1 MDTWKAT
8 HSHAHPRPAQ
18 IQLKKNAFTLAPVV
32 VLDAVPASPGQ
43 VSSDRGIL
51 SPDSEADSHHCS
63 PAQTSSS
70 VIVGSSVEQSPLI
83 VSSPLGQHQAGCDV
97 ASDLPLHDT
106 LYSSAL
112 SPGPPVQLRVSIT
125 IDPEQYNAKLVRAKV
140 HVVLV
145 LTALVQLPDRR
156 EIWVEQSRTELM
168 SLEKG
173 RMDGHFVKTLQLQI
187 KENFLVIG
195 FTLLVVPPPSISPK
209 LIAAF
214 PALDGLLPWAETS
227 VAIEHFAVAS
237 NDSNM
242 NRSCDSYTSAHLSS
256 FSAPLMDISLLPDMG
271 VKKSK
276 HTVATLNITV
286 EEMLP
291 SIPLPKRIAEK
302 RRSGPS
308 FSQTYHGHTL
318 RGTTVY
324 GREHLYESALAF
336 AVPLKLL
343 RLLAQDERRV
353 LEELEKEPGVSLSDM
368 IQAVPLDHKPNPI
381 TRGASFMETLR
392 RSAMRPS
399 PAAKERAQNSTRAR
413 QTGLSEEDSQFQKLL
428 RQQIS
433 AHRNIEVYYQD
444 MTLRLEQ
451 KLKENMEI
459 GQGPFRRSPEKKE
472 ESLQWVPINC
482 CVQDFL
488 VHDDGH
494 QINYLTTTVGAAAA
508 HSAGFTRWSNPQ
520 MLGKAPPLGAYWSKQ
535 ERGSDLMRDFKALQD
550 VLATC
555 STDFSSIIISAEGAG
570 RNRVPAIVREIQFLN
585 NEIVSF
591 GELLLSDYLT
601 PLSTEGSARFVCG
614 EIASIVQRLKQVN
627 FASDEL
633 PQQDQAQETS
643 DERLAHYKRTI
654 REIVTCTQDLS
665 NFIAIAI
672 QHECLVADAT
682 LVATPEW
689 ILVKKS
695 RECCLSQIIAA
706 LATSFMALLEDW
718 WTNMAV
724 ALQTQQATE
733 QRNLDQHFPECQHYT
748 SRDMGFISEETP
760 DGAREDYFG
769 NVGSYTREDSSTM
782 GTSQRHRGSIKR
794 NGKRIKA
801 RRSSIRSTT
810 SNCSSAGSSA
820 GCVGGND
827 LNSRSK
833 SFSRHPLE
841 GVPQARNQNE
851 LFWNQLMNLGWLV
864 QIGSLLS
871 TQGNELGMLLD
882 FAQAAAD
889 ARESVTIGFHALP
902 QSSAGLSTGM
912 PPTNQIDLDEGGD
925 SSVQV
930 SGRRGQLTLSFG
942 LDPLQFSLLPDQLK
956 AGISKIQVWP
966 VLFSQGINEM
976 QTISN
981 LTGKSPVQQAINE
994 QGLRHIQSY
1003 VSRYTAWRAQ
1013 SQLAHGVNEVRLGKS
1028 RSRSYGPYAVWKGR
1042 ADLSTASLISNLS
1055 SDWDMVS
1062 PSRAELWDGE
1072 SLVTEL
1078 LVHLETAVLGRSDE
1092 LRSQQEYLAG
1102 SLPEM
1107 SSAQNAHITPSNTDI
1122 SNGTIREDGIPSSTS
1137 GILGSMME
1145 YGTSKL
1151 FSFKGSKDT
1160 SVLECAEA
1168 LTRALGQIKG
1178 TSDIQATDSAS
1189 QTPGIRKSYEEED
1202 ASSSVNSTACDC
1214 FPQSTHPAVALP
1226 FSSLWVSSHIVSCK
1240 SAKDRSSMSTT
1251 LSQVNL
1257 LRACHGLQTSPEQ
1270 NGGDD
1275 WQAILDA
1282 MRSEIGVRIKN
1293 VERNLKLGDFAKDL
1307 LWISAFG
1314 SPEQQSSPLAFDSAA
1329 SVHQES
1335 NYTPD
1340 ALTFVRSLL
1349 PGTAHSNERVLGKV
1363 GSIENVAAS
1372 EVEEA
1377 SFNSID
1383 DDAALEEPGTPIDET
1398 ENEIVSSPQQLV
1410 SSMLLESPPP
1420 PMKLIRSPTGPA
1432 LDPVVTLDT
1441 DVNQGGDGIFQ
1452 SHRLSESQRAISE
1465 SASSSSEHSNSQ
1477 RATEEDHYTSF
1488 PSSFDEPLLAV
1499 RLARSLGI
1507 GRPSGSEMQ
1516 HSEQAQQQAKAQDHQ
1531 ARPFVLHRSTPSW
1544 SSQQSIFYQQQL
1556 ASSRSQTNP
1565 PLTKR
1570 LSSFG
1575 LGLGLIPKTKD
1586 SRQEVTTDSSVHPLH
1601 YHARHQSQ
1609 GSVDFGASS
1618 DLSSQINATS
1628 NVATTAAAQDHG
1640 AVVAVGKKGKFAFN
1654 KVQLKFLP
1662 VAYRPP
1668 RRMATSLFES

>member
-32 VLDAVPASPGQ
+32 VLDAVPASPSQG
-43 VSSDRGIL
+43 SSDRGIL
-51 SPDSEADSHHCS
+51 SPNSEAGFHHCS
-63 PAQTSSS
+63 TAQTSSS
-70 VIVGSSVEQSPLI
+70 SSSAIVGSVAEQSP
-83 VSSPLGQHQAGCDV
+83 VKAPSALGLHQTGCDV
-97 ASDLPLHDT
+97 VSELPHHDA
-106 LYSSAL
+106 LYNSAL

-125 IDPEQYNAKLVRAKV
+125 IDPEQYHSKLVKAKI

-173 RMDGHFVKTLQLQI
+173 RMDGRFVKTLQLQI
-187 KENFLVIG
+187 RENFLVIG
-195 FTLLVVPPPSISPK
+195 FTLLVVPSPSVNPK
-209 LIAAF
+209 LIAMF

-227 VAIEHFAVAS
+227 VAIEHFAVTS
-237 NDSNM
+237 NGSNT
-242 NRSCDSYTSAHLSS
+242 NRTRTSAHLSS
-256 FSAPLMDISLLPDMG
+256 FSAPLTDISLLPG
-271 VKKSK
+271 
-276 HTVATLNITV
+276 
-286 EEMLP
+286 MLP
-291 SIPLPKRIAEK
+291 SIPLPKQIAEK

-324 GREHLYESALAF
+324 GREHLYESSLAF

-368 IQAVPLDHKPNPI
+368 IQAVPLDHQPNPI

-399 PAAKERAQNSTRAR
+399 PAAKERAQHSTRAR
-413 QTGLSEEDSQFQKLL
+413 QTGLSEEDLQFQKLL

-444 MTLRLEQ
+444 MTLKLEQ

-472 ESLQWVPINC
+472 ESLQWVPMNC

-494 QINYLTTTVGAAAA
+494 QINYQTTTVGAAAA
-508 HSAGFTRWSNPQ
+508 HSAGFARWSNPQ

-535 ERGSDLMRDFKALQD
+535 ERGSDLIRDFKALHD
-550 VLATC
+550 VLTTC
-555 STDFSSIIISAEGAG
+555 SADFSSIITSAEATG
-570 RNRVPAIVREIQFLN
+570 RNRVPAIVKEIQFLN
-585 NEIVSF
+585 NEIISF

-601 PLSTEGSARFVCG
+601 PLSTGGSARFVCG
-614 EIASIVQRLKQVN
+614 EIASIIQRLKHVS

-633 PQQDQAQETS
+633 LHQRHTQEIS
-643 DERLAHYKRTI
+643 DEHLAHFKRTI
-654 REIVTCTQDLS
+654 REVVTCTQDLS

-672 QHECLVADAT
+672 QHECLLADAT

-689 ILVKKS
+689 ILVKRS
-695 RECCLSQIIAA
+695 RECCLSQITAA

-724 ALQTQQATE
+724 ALQVQQATE

-748 SRDMGFISEETP
+748 SRDMGLISEEIP
-760 DGAREDYFG
+760 DGARDDYFG
-769 NVGSYTREDSSTM
+769 NMGGSTREDLSM
-782 GTSQRHRGSIKR
+782 AGTSQ
-794 NGKRIKA
+794 
-801 RRSSIRSTT
+801 
-810 SNCSSAGSSA
+810 
-820 GCVGGND
+820 
-827 LNSRSK
+827 
-833 SFSRHPLE
+833 RHPLE
-841 GVPQARNQNE
+841 GVPQAKNQNE
-851 LFWNQLMNLGWLV
+851 LFWSQLMNLGWLV

-882 FAQAAAD
+882 YAQAAAD
-889 ARESVTIGFHALP
+889 ARESITISFHALP
-902 QSSAGLSTGM
+902 QSSSGLSTGM
-912 PPTNQIDLDEGGD
+912 PPTNQTDLDEDGD

-942 LDPLQFSLLPDQLK
+942 LDPIQFSLLPDQLK
-956 AGISKIQVWP
+956 AGTSKIQVCP

-981 LTGKSPVQQAINE
+981 LTGKSPIQQAINE
-994 QGLRHIQSY
+994 RGLRQIQSY

-1013 SQLAHGVNEVRLGKS
+1013 SQLPHGHDVNEARPGKS
-1028 RSRSYGPYAVWKGR
+1028 RSQSYGLYAECNHH
-1042 ADLSTASLISNLS
+1042 ADLSTASLISSLS
-1055 SDWDMVS
+1055 SDWNMVS
-1062 PSRAELWDGE
+1062 HSRAELWDGE

-1078 LVHLETAVLGRSDE
+1078 LIHLETAVLGHSDG
-1092 LRSQQEYLAG
+1092 SKSPQEYLAD
-1102 SLPEM
+1102 SLPAT
-1107 SSAQNAHITPSNTDI
+1107 SNAQNAHATPRNTDI
-1122 SNGTIREDGIPSSTS
+1122 SNGTTHEDTIPSSTS

-1145 YGTSKL
+1145 YGTSRL

-1178 TSDIQATDSAS
+1178 ITDSQAADSAS
-1189 QTPGIRKSYEEED
+1189 QAPGIRKLPEEEE
-1202 ASSSVNSTACDC
+1202 AFSSMSSTGCDC
-1214 FPQSTHPAVALP
+1214 FIRSTHPAVALP
-1226 FSSLWVSSHIVSCK
+1226 FSSLWVSSHIISCK
-1240 SAKDRSSMSTT
+1240 SAKDRSSMSVT

-1257 LRACHGLQTSPEQ
+1257 LRACHGLQTSNEQ
-1270 NGGDD
+1270 NGSDD

-1293 VERNLKLGDFAKDL
+1293 VERNLKLGHFAKDL

-1314 SPEQQSSPLAFDSAA
+1314 PPEQQASPQAFDSVAP
-1329 SVHQES
+1329 VHQES

-1349 PGTAHSNERVLGKV
+1349 PGTVHPNERVPGKD
-1363 GSIENVAAS
+1363 GSTDTIAAS
-1372 EVEEA
+1372 EVEEV
-1377 SFNSID
+1377 SFNSVDD
-1383 DDAALEEPGTPIDET
+1383 DDAVLEEPGTLIDEAG
-1398 ENEIVSSPQQLV
+1398 NEIVSSPQQLIPPTP
-1410 SSMLLESPPP
+1410 LGSPLP
-1420 PMKLIRSPTGPA
+1420 PMKLIKSPTGPA
-1432 LDPVVTLDT
+1432 LDPVITLDT
-1441 DVNQGGDGIFQ
+1441 NVSQDRDDILQ
-1452 SHRLSESQRAISE
+1452 SPRLSESQQAISE
-1465 SASSSSEHSNSQ
+1465 SVSSSSEHANSQ
-1477 RATEEDHYTSF
+1477 RATEEGQYTSF
-1488 PSSFDEPLLAV
+1488 PNSFDEPLLAV
-1499 RLARSLGI
+1499 RLARTLGLR
-1507 GRPSGSEMQ
+1507 RPSGSEVQ
-1516 HSEQAQQQAKAQDHQ
+1516 HNEQIQQPAKAQDHRTQ
-1531 ARPFVLHRSTPSW
+1531 PAVLHRSNSSW
-1544 SSQQSIFYQQQL
+1544 SSQQSIFYQKQL
-1556 ASSRSQTNP
+1556 ASSHNQTSLP
-1565 PLTKR
+1565 STKR
-1570 LSSFG
+1570 YSFG
-1575 LGLGLIPKTKD
+1575 LTPKTKGL
-1586 SRQEVTTDSSVHPLH
+1586 RQDVPADSSVHPLH
-1601 YHARHQSQ
+1601 YHARHQSH
-1609 GSVDFGASS
+1609 GSVDLGASS
-1618 DLSSQINATS
+1618 VISSPVSGNS
-1628 NVATTAAAQDHG
+1628 NVAATMVATVQDHG
-1640 AVVAVGKKGKFAFN
+1640 AVVAAGKKGKFAFN

-1662 VAYRPP
+1662 VPYRPP
-1668 RRMATSLFES
+1668 RRMTTNLLES

>member
-32 VLDAVPASPGQ
+32 VLDAVPASPSQG
-43 VSSDRGIL
+43 SSDRGIL
-51 SPDSEADSHHCS
+51 SPNSEAGSHHCS

-70 VIVGSSVEQSPLI
+70 SSSAIVGSVAEQSP
-83 VSSPLGQHQAGCDV
+83 VKVPSTLGLHQTGCDV
-97 ASDLPLHDT
+97 ASELPHHDT

-125 IDPEQYNAKLVRAKV
+125 IDPEQHHAKLVKTKV

-173 RMDGHFVKTLQLQI
+173 RMDGRFVKTLQLQI
-187 KENFLVIG
+187 RENFLVIG
-195 FTLLVVPPPSISPK
+195 FTLLVVPSPSVNPK
-209 LIAAF
+209 LIAMF

-227 VAIEHFAVAS
+227 VAIEHFAVTS
-237 NDSNM
+237 NGSNT
-242 NRSCDSYTSAHLSS
+242 NRTRDGYTSAHLSS
-256 FSAPLMDISLLPDMG
+256 FSAPLTDISLHPG
-271 VKKSK
+271 VGVRKNK
-276 HTVATLNITV
+276 HTVATLNVIV

-291 SIPLPKRIAEK
+291 SIPLPKQIAEK

-324 GREHLYESALAF
+324 GREHLYESSLAF

-368 IQAVPLDHKPNPI
+368 IQAVPLDHQPNPI

-399 PAAKERAQNSTRAR
+399 PAARERAQHSTRAR
-413 QTGLSEEDSQFQKLL
+413 QTGLSEEDLQFQKLL

-444 MTLRLEQ
+444 MTLKLEQ
-451 KLKENMEI
+451 KLRENMEI

-472 ESLQWVPINC
+472 ESLQWVPMNC

-494 QINYLTTTVGAAAA
+494 QINYQTTTVGAAAA
-508 HSAGFTRWSNPQ
+508 HSAGFARWSNPQ

-535 ERGSDLMRDFKALQD
+535 ERGSDLMRDFKALLD

-555 STDFSSIIISAEGAG
+555 STDFSSIITSAEGTG
-570 RNRVPAIVREIQFLN
+570 RNRVPAIVKEIQFLN
-585 NEIVSF
+585 NEIISF

-614 EIASIVQRLKQVN
+614 EIASIIQRLNHVS
-627 FASDEL
+627 FASDE
-633 PQQDQAQETS
+633 
-643 DERLAHYKRTI
+643 
-654 REIVTCTQDLS
+654 
-665 NFIAIAI
+665 
-672 QHECLVADAT
+672 
-682 LVATPEW
+682 
-689 ILVKKS
+689 
-695 RECCLSQIIAA
+695 
-706 LATSFMALLEDW
+706 
-718 WTNMAV
+718 
-724 ALQTQQATE
+724 
-733 QRNLDQHFPECQHYT
+733 
-748 SRDMGFISEETP
+748 
-760 DGAREDYFG
+760 
-769 NVGSYTREDSSTM
+769 
-782 GTSQRHRGSIKR
+782 
-794 NGKRIKA
+794 
-801 RRSSIRSTT
+801 
-810 SNCSSAGSSA
+810 
-820 GCVGGND
+820 
-827 LNSRSK
+827 
-833 SFSRHPLE
+833 HPLE
-841 GVPQARNQNE
+841 GVPQAKSQNE

-882 FAQAAAD
+882 YAQAAAD
-889 ARESVTIGFHALP
+889 ARESITISFHALP
-902 QSSAGLSTGM
+902 QSSSGLSTGM
-912 PPTNQIDLDEGGD
+912 SPTNQIDLDEGGD

-942 LDPLQFSLLPDQLK
+942 LDPVQFSLLPDQLK
-956 AGISKIQVWP
+956 AGTSKIQVCP

-994 QGLRHIQSY
+994 QGLRQIQSY

-1013 SQLAHGVNEVRLGKS
+1013 SQLPHGHDVNEARPGKS
-1028 RSRSYGPYAVWKGR
+1028 RSQSYGLYAACNHH
-1042 ADLSTASLISNLS
+1042 ADLSTASLISSLS
-1055 SDWDMVS
+1055 SDWNMVS
-1062 PSRAELWDGE
+1062 HSRAELWDGE

-1078 LVHLETAVLGRSDE
+1078 LIHLETAVLGRSDG
-1092 LRSQQEYLAG
+1092 SKSPQEYLTD
-1102 SLPEM
+1102 SLPAT
-1107 SSAQNAHITPSNTDI
+1107 SNAQNVHAAPSNTDI
-1122 SNGTIREDGIPSSTS
+1122 SNGTTHEDIIPSSTS

-1145 YGTSKL
+1145 YGTSRL

-1160 SVLECAEA
+1160 CVLECAEA

-1178 TSDIQATDSAS
+1178 TTDSQAADSAS
-1189 QTPGIRKSYEEED
+1189 QAPGIRKSPEEEE
-1202 ASSSVNSTACDC
+1202 AFSSMNSTGCDC
-1214 FPQSTHPAVALP
+1214 FIRSTHSAVALP

-1240 SAKDRSSMSTT
+1240 SAKDRSSMSVT

-1257 LRACHGLQTSPEQ
+1257 LRACHGLQTSNEQ

-1293 VERNLKLGDFAKDL
+1293 VERNLKLGHFAKDL

-1314 SPEQQSSPLAFDSAA
+1314 PPEQQSSQAFGSAA
-1329 SVHQES
+1329 PVHQES

-1349 PGTAHSNERVLGKV
+1349 PGTVHTNERVPGKA
-1363 GSIENVAAS
+1363 GSTDTIAAS
-1372 EVEEA
+1372 EVEEV
-1377 SFNSID
+1377 SFNSVDD
-1383 DDAALEEPGTPIDET
+1383 DDAVLEEPGTLIDEA
-1398 ENEIVSSPQQLV
+1398 ENEIVLSPQQL
-1410 SSMLLESPPP
+1410 MPPTLLGSPPP
-1420 PMKLIRSPTGPA
+1420 PMKLIKSPTGPA
-1432 LDPVVTLDT
+1432 LDPVITLDT
-1441 DVNQGGDGIFQ
+1441 NVSQGGDDIFQ
-1452 SHRLSESQRAISE
+1452 SPRLSESQRAISE
-1465 SASSSSEHSNSQ
+1465 SVSPSSEHSNSQ
-1477 RATEEDHYTSF
+1477 RTTEEGQYTSF
-1488 PSSFDEPLLAV
+1488 PNSFDEPLLAV
-1499 RLARSLGI
+1499 RLARTLGLR
-1507 GRPSGSEMQ
+1507 RPSGSEVQ
-1516 HSEQAQQQAKAQDHQ
+1516 HNEQIQQQAKAQDHQ
-1531 ARPFVLHRSTPSW
+1531 ARPAVLHRSNSSW
-1544 SSQQSIFYQQQL
+1544 SSQQSIFYQKQF
-1556 ASSRSQTNP
+1556 ASSHNQTSLP
-1565 PLTKR
+1565 STKR
-1570 LSSFG
+1570 LSF
-1575 LGLGLIPKTKD
+1575 GLIPKTKGP
-1586 SRQEVTTDSSVHPLH
+1586 RQDVPADSSVHPLH
-1601 YHARHQSQ
+1601 YHARHQSH
-1609 GSVDFGASS
+1609 GSVDLGASS
-1618 DLSSQINATS
+1618 VLSSPVNDNS
-1628 NVATTAAAQDHG
+1628 NVAATMVATAQDHG
-1640 AVVAVGKKGKFAFN
+1640 AVVAAGKKGKFAFN

-1662 VAYRPP
+1662 VPYRPP
-1668 RRMATSLFES
+1668 RRMTTNLLES